1 MSSEL
6 GLRFNIG
13 DRIYAS
19 CFTDHSFAVKVE
31 ISGIA
36 QFDLA
41 NNRYQSVMLQMF
53 TSDNKQALY
62 EEYISNTP
70 YYYICEVLEITE
82 DYDAGDYIILSD
94 GIIRDIGTYYL
105 NTEASLHLN
114 VSFST
119 ITNFRSTQELMDA
132 IKDYITSKNVE
143 YIDIREEKS
152 YEEKLEYELEEYRSI
167 IVSLKGLKSMES
179 LVDKIS
185 VLFESLVSKIT
196 SLLEKFNTKSK

>member
-31 ISGIA
+31 IAGIA

-132 IKDYITSKNVE
+132 IKDYLTSKNVE

-179 LVDKIS
+179 LVDKIN